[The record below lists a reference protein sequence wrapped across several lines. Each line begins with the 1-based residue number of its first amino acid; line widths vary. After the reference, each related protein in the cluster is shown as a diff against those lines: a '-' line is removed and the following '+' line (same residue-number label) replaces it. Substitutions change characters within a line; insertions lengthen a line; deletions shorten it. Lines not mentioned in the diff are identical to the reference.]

1 MVQCP
6 LTQVSGQRMAN
17 GQKVTPSSL
26 TAVSAYVQQDDLFFG
41 GSSLQLLVL
50 HTYSLP
56 QSPCARQLDCEG
68 APHLPG
74 PGQDGQ
80 RGAPPPEDG
89 QGGGCNTGGQ
99 TNIQVKTEPCVPS
112 WV

>member
-1 MVQCP
+1 MVLDTKTSSVCYIKVQLVQCP
-6 LTQVSGQRMAN
+6 MMQVSGQRMAN

-41 GSSLQLLVL
+41 GSSLYLLVL
-50 HTYSLP
+50 RTSSLP
-56 QSPCARQLDCEG
+56 QSPCARKPDGEG

-80 RGAPPPEDG
+80 RGAPPP
-89 QGGGCNTGGQ
+89 
-99 TNIQVKTEPCVPS
+99 
-112 WV
+112 